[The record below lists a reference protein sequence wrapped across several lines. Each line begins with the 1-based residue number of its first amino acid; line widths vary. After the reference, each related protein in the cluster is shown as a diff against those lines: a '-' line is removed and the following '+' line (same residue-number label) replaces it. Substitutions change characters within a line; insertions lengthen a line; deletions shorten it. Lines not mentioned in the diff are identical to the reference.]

1 MVETFSAAVNA
12 WVLATEN
19 RLEMVFKESAQEVF
33 AIAQKPVYEG
43 GNMPVDTG
51 NLRNRSF
58 EAWLNSGTPLSGSP
72 EAYVAIIANADLGD
86 VISGGWSA
94 EYAAAVEFGVGKRP
108 GRFFARNAA
117 QQWGAIVARNSR
129 RAQARFA

>member
-1 MVETFSAAVNA
+1 MVETFAAAVTS

-58 EAWLNSGTPLSGSP
+58 EAWLNSSTPLSGSP
-72 EAYVAIIANADLGD
+72 DAYVAVIAGADLGD
-86 VISGGWSA
+86 VIAGGWSA
-94 EYAAAVEFGVGKRP
+94 EYAPAVEFGREGRP
-108 GRFFARNAA
+108 GRFFARGAA
-117 QQWGAIVARNSR
+117 QQWVDIVARNSR
-129 RAQARFA
+129 RAQARFT